1 MKIIF
6 ATDFHLSYRQY
17 SLLEREKDF
26 YVKFDR
32 LIDEIIKEKPQ
43 AFIELGDIFHIPQ
56 PKPIAMKVFRDGM
69 EKLKRNGIRCY
80 GIIGNHT
87 TLRLKDY
94 YPVDYLFKENGLE
107 ILDNDFITVDGG
119 VVIGGVGYRSPSDN
133 LKEEVDELHGMMEE
147 CNPRLKILLL
157 HQGLKKDIPLGYDF
171 DEEELGLHRFDYV
184 FLGHFHKRLLRKE
197 DTGTVYHYVGSLNS
211 CNTVELEEEERTG
224 KGYTV
229 FDTNTCEIIMK
240 TIPTMRHYLQYNVNS
255 DELNDKTVEE
265 MTVSLK
271 KYSSKPL
278 MYLKI
283 MGNTTRNIYEMLEKM
298 QEEALH
304 IKYEKVQQ
312 EPTIIDVRLDDRKTT
327 IHELMMEHFEDEKTG
342 KFAYE
347 LFKLLKD
354 DKIDEALELSDKE
367 LKKDGDGLGHM
378 GNIQD
383 T

>member
-26 YVKFDR
+26 YEKFNR
-32 LIDEIIKEKPQ
+32 LVDEIIKEKPQ
-43 AFIELGDIFHIPQ
+43 IVIELGDIFHIPQ

-87 TLRLKDY
+87 KLRLKDY

-107 ILDNDFITVDGG
+107 ILDNDFITVDED
-119 VVIGGVGYRSPSDN
+119 VAIGGVGYRSPSDN
-133 LKEEVDELHGMMEE
+133 LKEEVDELNNKMEK

-171 DEEELGLHRFDYV
+171 DEEELGLNRFDYV
-184 FLGHFHKRLLRKE
+184 FLGHFHKRLLRHE
-197 DTGTVYHYVGSLNS
+197 DGTVYHYVGSLNS
-211 CNTVELEEEERTG
+211 CNTMELEEEELTG

-229 FDTNTCEIIMK
+229 FDTSTGEIIMK
-240 TIPTMRHYLQYNVNS
+240 TIPTMRHYLQYNVNG

-265 MTVSLK
+265 ITVSLK
-271 KYSSKPL
+271 EYSSKPL

-283 MGNTTRNIYEMLEKM
+283 RGNTTRNVYEMLEKM
-298 QEEALH
+298 QDEALH

-327 IHELMMEHFEDEKTG
+327 IQELMMEHFEDEKTG

-367 LKKDGDGLGHM
+367 LKRDGDGFGDM
-378 GNIQD
+378 GDIQD
-383 T
+383 S